1 MSATLCAP
9 MQTDSDITT
18 LLGQWKSGNERA
30 RDQLVPLLYAEL
42 HRMADRYVKKERS
55 SQTLDATA
63 LVHDAYLRL
72 VGQKLPD
79 WESRTHFFAI
89 AANLMRQILVER
101 SRRFQSRKRGGGI
114 ESVTF
119 NEALNHA
126 PEAGG
131 FVLDLDIALQALAEV
146 DERKSKV
153 IELRFFAGLTVE
165 EVAETLGISVA
176 TVGREQRMAE
186 AWLYREMQ
194 NDRR

>member
-1 MSATLCAP
+1 
-9 MQTDSDITT
+9 MQTDADITT
-18 LLGQWKSGNERA
+18 LLGQWKCGDERA
-30 RDQLVPLLYAEL
+30 RDQLVPLLYGEL
-42 HRMADRYVKKERS
+42 RRMADRYVKKERS

-79 WESRTHFFAI
+79 WESRSHFFAI
-89 AANLMRQILVER
+89 AAKLMRQILVER
-101 SRRFQSRKRGGGI
+101 SRRFQSHKRGSGI
-114 ESVTF
+114 ESVTL
-119 NEALNHA
+119 NEALNQA

-131 FVLDLDIALQALAEV
+131 FVLELDLALQALAEV

-153 IELRFFAGLTVE
+153 IELRFFAGLTIE
-165 EVAETLGISVA
+165 EAAETLGISVA

-194 NDRR
+194 NGRR